1 MQPKEGNWS
10 EIEIPTYEKGEECL
24 KTNYYGSKSMIE
36 AFLPLLQASDSARVV
51 NVSSLLGSLKV
62 IRPIKSLPQY
72 SAAFFIF
79 ILIF

>member
-10 EIEIPTYEKGEECL
+10 EIETPTYEKGEECL
-24 KTNYYGSKSMIE
+24 KTNYYGSKTMIE

-62 IRPIKSLPQY
+62 IIQPIKSLPQY

-79 ILIF
+79 IF